1 MGHCELLQLD
11 GEEEVEAK
19 SQGGVGGG
27 MTTGATRQP
36 AGKQEA
42 NRRGGIQ
49 EARGRGGISGQEAAE
64 RREDER
70 RRRHDV
76 RRCDN
81 QPETE
86 AKPPPPP
93 PPSRLRVSKK
103 KRSDVELQ
111 RAVLWCT
118 VS

>member
-1 MGHCELLQLD
+1 LRQLD

-49 EARGRGGISGQEAAE
+49 EAKGRGGIRGQEAAE
-64 RREDER
+64 HREDKR
-70 RRRHDV
+70 GRRHDV

-81 QPETE
+81 QPEAE
-86 AKPPPPP
+86 AKPPPLPP
-93 PPSRLRVSKK
+93 PPILWVSKNNRGV
-103 KRSDVELQ
+103 RSSVKLQ
-111 RAVLWCT
+111 RAVLWCD
-118 VS
+118 